1 VPFILLL
8 LFDFEEQNMNN
19 IHEKDWAEEDWGW
32 GGHSGMRSCP
42 PEEYDEN
49 YNEKNND
56 KNDESGE
63 KTGSHRADK

>member
-1 VPFILLL
+1 
-8 LFDFEEQNMNN
+8 MNN

-49 YNEKNND
+49 YNEKSKD
-56 KNDESGE
+56 ENDESGE